1 MNHETNSSVGSSVF
15 STTSSSYRNL
25 PTPPQ
30 PVLSKD
36 SQHKPKTTGSVG
48 IMLVG
53 LGGYNGTTLLAGII
67 ANRLNITWR
76 GPLGD
81 IRTPNYNGCITQ
93 LKMKG
98 GGVGYKD
105 RVKGLADATFA
116 AVGGWVSRC
125 LFRNNCDRFSSRLKT
140 SWKKRLGHSTHKT
153 GRCSFGAT
161 NSRL

>member
-1 MNHETNSSVGSSVF
+1 MSSSVF
-15 STTSSSYRNL
+15 SMASSSYRNL
-25 PTPPQ
+25 PTSPQ

-48 IMLVG
+48 VMLVG

-67 ANRLNITWR
+67 ANRLDIAWR

-125 LFRNNCDRFSSRLKT
+125 FFRNNSFSFLPRLTTHTPCKWLGYSTRKT
-140 SWKKRLGHSTHKT
+140 R
-153 GRCSFGAT
+153 RCSAGTTNFG
-161 NSRL
+161 L